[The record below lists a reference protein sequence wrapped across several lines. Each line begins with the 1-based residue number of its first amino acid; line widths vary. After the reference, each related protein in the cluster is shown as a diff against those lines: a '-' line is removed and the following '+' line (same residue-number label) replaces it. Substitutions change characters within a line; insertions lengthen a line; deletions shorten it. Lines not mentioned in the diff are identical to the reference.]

1 METRKNAKT
10 EFRRD
15 LIQACSHN
23 DKTKLI
29 DIFNDKY
36 NTVEYLDVI
45 IAEVVLECYLCIDVC
60 DQIICQT
67 VEKGFTDIVKILIE
81 KSFNF
86 IARTHKGFPVQIACK
101 MGHLALVKDLIYHL
115 KANTVSWQNYEGI
128 ESLVAISTHN
138 GHLDILEFLVHNG
151 ASLDVKTI
159 LPLPFY
165 ATINGSQDVLKYLL
179 QQLNSKFDVNSITRL
194 PGNATQEFSLL
205 HTACITKQL
214 HIIKFLVD
222 KRCVVTQALVKR
234 YPDCISDVLQ
244 QKISVYNV
252 GEEGEEE
259 SHSALWNGIYMEC
272 IPDKVLMDNYTT
284 IVQVDLNSCHLK
296 EVTHA
301 IYLLPNV
308 TLIDLSLNEL
318 SQLDD
323 QPGEEWKCHKLEKL
337 NASRNN
343 LKQIPNT
350 VFVSLPNL
358 QVLDVS
364 YNQIEV
370 VCSDETTQWNLPCIE
385 EIQLGNNMI
394 LALPDNMGS
403 LCNLKILNL
412 SNNRLEK
419 VPNSLTHSTHKLDT
433 LNLSKN
439 RISLLPFTMSRTW
452 GNSLQILNL
461 KENQFQEIPIEV
473 CQLIHLN
480 ILIIS
485 HNQVKV
491 FPPVRNWETQ
501 SLQRLDISHNKLF
514 FNLIQLS
521 STPDERKF
529 MYLFAQ
535 PKIKPTN
542 AKVQPIPLE
551 YSTSTSV
558 EDTYE
563 VPIDLWANTLMYL
576 DLSDN
581 KISVLPDY
589 IGSLTSLV
597 SLNLS
602 NNRELNTL
610 PPALGRLKACYQLG
624 VDNLRLNGTL
634 FNNIEGA
641 RKTKS
646 ILSILRTELRNSVPS
661 KHMKLMVVGLA
672 GQGKTTLLQVLKNG
686 SSKNESQRS
695 TATNGVDINKWN
707 LGGKDTRIKLG
718 PEVEFSTWDLGGQ
731 EVYYATHQC
740 FLTKNTLYLLV
751 FNLTLGED
759 AILHLQP
766 WLLNIQARAPNSPV
780 IIVGTHLDK
789 FRDENSRGGAEEIR
803 EKVRKLYFENR
814 QNKYPG
820 IKTVEFVSCTKYQN
834 IDQLIKI
841 IYETASNLK
850 TVETQEKVIGQMIP
864 KSYTELQ
871 KLIEEERGTRRREG
885 KMLILEYKEMERIA
899 ATVQDEEL
907 HDKAEL
913 DQAATYLHNN
923 GHILHYDELIG
934 QLSDIYFIDPTWICN
949 MFAQIVTVKETNSW
963 VKNGIIKESEL
974 QHIFQNS
981 DKFLFLHYQRE
992 YLYIMEKFE
1001 VLINLGD
1008 GRLLIPS
1015 MLPLDRPDLADQVIP
1030 DEYQFHPESPLEN
1043 PGPLNGPICIREQSA
1058 IIRRR
1063 ICFAFIPSG
1072 FWNRLVSRI
1081 LVGIKR
1087 KEYCDPEDFSLN
1099 IDSKQILYWR
1109 RGIAMQF
1116 KDCRFV
1122 IESIS
1127 RSSLEIGGMQPG
1139 EGYMRNTRILRGLGS
1154 ASEDTGEIEG
1164 VDITV
1169 HSSTYDFSWLGYLV
1183 DQVDNI
1189 LKEWFPGLDEQD
1201 VFGKEQVERLCPWK
1215 IPKTLLMQMNEENK
1229 EQLEVIADN
1238 YYYMFRYQDCVL
1250 LSIKN
1255 SHIYCQS
1262 LNVNIPLEFLIP
1274 EICLADLHED
1284 FKLSVSELKFER
1296 KNSVI
1301 GEGATSNVFKGTY
1314 KNMHV
1319 AVKEFSYGNPNKK
1332 GLLKF
1337 SEIDIESTLQLLR
1350 MVRTEV
1356 SLQCRFQH
1364 PFILQLLGASIR
1376 PLVIVLELAPYG
1388 ALSNTLTE
1396 KANKLNEKWIDTY
1409 NATAPPPMPGGVLGH
1424 RMTNKIALQ
1433 IILAIEYLHNN
1444 KVIYRDLK
1452 AQNILLF
1459 SPKEDDVV
1467 NVKLSDYGISIVAQP
1482 SFNKGQEGTPGYIPP
1497 EGIPQK
1503 NFENVITEKVD
1514 IFAYGMVLY
1523 ELITGRYPFYP
1534 RTANQEVIKAVLN
1547 NINPDIFGQNRT
1559 PCCPN
1564 IIELMHECWRKSP
1577 AERPSAQ
1584 RIIEML
1590 INPAFYLLRNRITE
1604 IDKEGMH
1611 KIDYMLDVPHNKT
1624 QPPSTVN
1631 RNLCV
1636 WGVESERKRCS
1647 LINVENKKKIE
1658 SRLPTEQPVGAA
1670 CVVVEEEGLPARIWI
1685 STRGQRPTRE
1695 SGYREIEIY
1704 GQLSRTSSYC
1714 CLWRYITKD
1723 TVLCMVAD
1731 NINGKPIVYASLLSG
1746 HFHAYARKADF
1757 ENERGFVSLKPH
1769 EYALTSERNSEECS
1783 QWKLVYILQIGNP
1796 PVHSILVVNNE
1807 IWCAC
1812 GGDIHLLNRN
1822 TREYFHKV
1830 PVFPNS
1836 ATVLTQMVE
1845 HDGRVYVTTFKGA
1858 EADVI
1863 VIDVATRN
1871 FIGNMCCSEWNPNK
1885 QMVFNRKERTPGMKF
1900 ISQVSTVDE
1909 LDEDATCVPLQV
1921 TELLP
1926 EVSGSSQT
1934 QFVIPVDSP
1943 SLRYYPKQTR
1953 TGGRNQSSSRLQRMT
1968 KRRDT
1973 GGGNIQKIVQES
1985 DRKEVRIRS
1994 IMAGDGLL
2002 WVGRAMGDILLIDI
2016 DTESTSYGQVLTCL
2030 RLPWDDKTIYSA
2042 KSISLLC
2049 PTQGMYIA
2057 NYQQLLGHCKEP
2069 PKEHITVW
2077 EAVGLKRLKKILAE
2091 NEVLLTYT

>member
-1 METRKNAKT
+1 METRKNTKT
-10 EFRRD
+10 EFRKD
-15 LIQACSHN
+15 LIQACSNN

-29 DIFNDKY
+29 DIFNEKY
-36 NTVEYLDVI
+36 NTVDYLDVI
-45 IAEVVLECYLCIDVC
+45 IAEVALECYLCVDVC

-101 MGHLALVKDLIYHL
+101 KGHISLVKDLIYYL
-115 KANTVSWQNYEGI
+115 KANTVSWQDYEGI
-128 ESLVAISTHN
+128 ESLVAISTQN

-151 ASLDVKTI
+151 ASLDMKTI

-179 QQLNSKFDVNSITRL
+179 QQLNSKFDVNSVMRL
-194 PGNATQEFSLL
+194 PGNAIQEFSLL
-205 HTACITKQL
+205 HTACITRQL
-214 HIIKFLVD
+214 HVIKFLID

-259 SHSALWNGIYMEC
+259 SHSALWNGICMDC
-272 IPDKVLMDNYTT
+272 IPDKVIMDNYNT
-284 IVQVDLNSCHLK
+284 IVQIDLNSCHLK

-301 IYLLPNV
+301 VYLLPNV

-318 SQLDD
+318 SQLDSE
-323 QPGEEWKCHKLEKL
+323 PAEGWKCYKLEKL
-337 NASRNN
+337 NASKNE
-343 LKQIPNT
+343 LKQIPIT
-350 VFVSLPNL
+350 VFVNLPNL
-358 QVLDVS
+358 HVLDVS
-364 YNQIEV
+364 YNHIQV
-370 VCSDETTQWNLPCIE
+370 VCSDETTQWNLPSIE
-385 EIQLGNNMI
+385 EIQLSNNLI
-394 LALPDNMGS
+394 IALPDNMGS
-403 LCNLKILNL
+403 LGSLKILNV
-412 SNNRLEK
+412 SNNRLDRL
-419 VPNSLTHSTHKLDT
+419 PNSLSQGTHKLDT

-439 RISLLPFTMSRTW
+439 RLSFLPIEMSRTW
-452 GNSLQILNL
+452 GNSLHTLNL
-461 KENQFQEIPIEV
+461 KENQFHEIPIEV

-485 HNQVKV
+485 HNHVKV
-491 FPPVRNWETQ
+491 FPPFRNWETQ
-501 SLQRLDISHNKLF
+501 TLQRLDISHNKLF

-529 MYLFAQ
+529 MNLFAQ

-542 AKVQPIPLE
+542 AKTQPNPIE
-551 YSTSTSV
+551 YSPSVST

-563 VPIDLWANTLMYL
+563 VPLDLWANTLMYL

-602 NNRELNTL
+602 NNRDLNIL

-624 VDNLRLNGTL
+624 VENLRLNNSL
-634 FNNIEGA
+634 FNNIDGLK
-641 RKTKS
+641 KTKS

-661 KHMKLMVVGLA
+661 KNMKLMVVGLA
-672 GQGKTTLLQVLKNG
+672 GQGKTTLLQVMKNG
-686 SSKNESQRS
+686 SSKNESHKS
-695 TATNGVDINKWN
+695 TATNGVEINKWT
-707 LGGKDTRIKLG
+707 LGGKDTRMKLG
-718 PEVEFSTWDLGGQ
+718 PEVDFSTWDLGGQ

-789 FRDENSRGGAEEIR
+789 FRETNRGGAEEIR
-803 EKVRKLYFENR
+803 EKVRKLYFEHR
-814 QNKYPG
+814 QNKYPD
-820 IKTVEFVSCTKYQN
+820 IIAVEFVSCTKHQN

-841 IYETASNLK
+841 IYETASSLK
-850 TVETQEKVIGQMIP
+850 TIETQEKVIGQMIP
-864 KSYTELQ
+864 KSYNDLQ
-871 KLIEEERGTRRREG
+871 KLVELERETRRREG

-949 MFAQIVTVKETNSW
+949 MFSQIVTVKETNNW
-963 VKNGIIKESEL
+963 MRNGIIKEEDL
-974 QHIFQNS
+974 QFIFLK
-981 DKFLFLHYQRE
+981 DKFLFLNYQKE

-1015 MLPLDRPDLADQVIP
+1015 MLPLARPDVVDQVIP

-1063 ICFAFIPSG
+1063 IYFAFIPSG
-1072 FWNRLVSRI
+1072 FWNRLISRI

-1087 KEYCDPEDFSLN
+1087 EEYCEPVDFSVN

-1139 EGYMRNTRILRGLGS
+1139 EGYKRNTRILRGLGS
-1154 ASEDTGEIEG
+1154 SSEEDPSEVEG

-1201 VFGKEQVERLCPWK
+1201 IFGKEQIQRLCPWK
-1215 IPKTLLMQMNEENK
+1215 IPKTLLTQMNEENK
-1229 EQLEVIADN
+1229 VELEVISGH
-1238 YYYMFRYQDCVL
+1238 YYYMFKYQDCVL
-1250 LSIKN
+1250 LSVKN

-1314 KNMHV
+1314 KNMEA

-1332 GLLKF
+1332 GLLKNTD
-1337 SEIDIESTLQLLR
+1337 IDIESTLQLLR
-1350 MVRTEV
+1350 MLRTEV

-1376 PLVIVLELAPYG
+1376 PLVIVLELAPLG

-1396 KANKLNEKWIDTY
+1396 RANKLNEEWIAKY

-1424 RMTNKIALQ
+1424 RMTNKIAMQ
-1433 IILAIEYLHNN
+1433 VILAIEYLHNN

-1459 SPKEDDVV
+1459 SLKEDAAV

-1497 EGIPQK
+1497 EGIAQK

-1534 RTANQEVIKAVLN
+1534 RTAHQEVIKAVLN
-1547 NINPDIFGQNRT
+1547 NINPDIYGQNRT

-1564 IIELMHECWRKSP
+1564 IIELMYECWRKSP

-1584 RIIEML
+1584 KVIEKL
-1590 INPAFYLLRNRITE
+1590 INPAFYLLRNCFTE

-1611 KIDYMLDVPHNKT
+1611 KVDYMMDVPHSKAHT
-1624 QPPSTVN
+1624 PSIVS

-1636 WGVESERKRCS
+1636 WGVETERKRCS
-1647 LINVENKKKIE
+1647 LVNVENKKKIE

-1670 CVVVEEEGLPARIWI
+1670 CVVEEEGSPARIWI

-1704 GQLSRTSSYC
+1704 GQVSKNGSYC

-1723 TVLCMVAD
+1723 TVLCLVAD

-1757 ENERGFVSLKPH
+1757 ENDRSFVSLKPN
-1769 EYALTSERNSEECS
+1769 EYALTSERNNEECS
-1783 QWKLVYILQIGNP
+1783 QWKLVYVLQIGNP
-1796 PVHSILVVNNE
+1796 PVHSILVVSNE

-1812 GGDIHLLNRN
+1812 GGDIHLLNRDS
-1822 TREYFHKV
+1822 REYFHKV
-1830 PVFPNS
+1830 SVFPNKD
-1836 ATVLTQMVE
+1836 TLLTQMVH

-1858 EADVI
+1858 EANVI
-1863 VIDVATRN
+1863 VIDVGTRN
-1871 FIGNMCCSEWNPNK
+1871 VIGNMCCSEWNPNK
-1885 QMVFNRKERTPGMKF
+1885 QMVFLRNERTPGIMF
-1900 ISQVSTVDE
+1900 ATQMSTVDE
-1909 LDEDATCVPLQV
+1909 MDEEGTSVPILI

-1926 EVSGSSQT
+1926 EESASSRT
-1934 QFVIPVDSP
+1934 QFVIPLDSP
-1943 SLRYYPKQTR
+1943 SLRYYPKQCSR
-1953 TGGRNQSSSRLQRMT
+1953 SGERSQSSSRLQRIT
-1968 KRRDT
+1968 TRRDT
-1973 GGGNIQKIVQES
+1973 GGGNEQKIVLES
-1985 DRKEVRIRS
+1985 ERKEVRIRS

-2016 DTESTSYGQVLTCL
+2016 DTESTSYGQVMACL

-2057 NYQQLLGHCKEP
+2057 NYQQLLGRCKEAP
-2069 PKEHITVW
+2069 RELITVW
-2077 EAVGLKRLKKILAE
+2077 EAVGLKRLKEMLAE
-2091 NEVLLTYT
+2091 NEMLLAYT